1 MDGWT
6 TAEIARAVALAV
18 ALAACTGLRAWLPLL
33 LAGGLSRLEILQ
45 LGQSWGFLGSNTALL
60 LFGLATVIEIAGD
73 KIPAVDH
80 TLDAISTVVRPVAG
94 SVLAAS
100 AMGFVRDPLVAL
112 ALGVVVG
119 APTALVPHALKSGLR
134 AASSAFTLGLANPIV
149 SLVEDVTT
157 VLLFALAVLIP
168 LALAV
173 FLLLIGALVAW
184 RVVVRR
190 RAVPRTA

>member
-6 TAEIARAVALAV
+6 AAEIVRAVALGI
-18 ALAACTGLRAWLPLL
+18 ALAACAGLRAWLPLL
-33 LAGGLSRLEILQ
+33 LAGGLSRLDVLQ
-45 LGQSWGFLGSNTALL
+45 LGQAWDFLGSNTALL

-100 AMGFVRDPLVAL
+100 AMGFIHDPLVAL

-149 SLVEDVTT
+149 SLIEDVLT

-173 FLLLIGALVAW
+173 FLLLIGALVTR
-184 RVVVRR
+184 RVIVRR

>member
-6 TAEIARAVALAV
+6 TAEIVRAVALAI
-18 ALAACTGLRAWLPLL
+18 ALAACAGLRAWLPLL
-33 LAGGLSRLEILQ
+33 LAGALFRFDILH
-45 LGQSWGFLGSNTALL
+45 LGEAWAFLGSNTALL
-60 LFGLATVIEIAGD
+60 LFGLATAIEIAGD

-80 TLDAISTVVRPVAG
+80 TLDTISTVIRPVAG

-100 AMGFVRDPLVAL
+100 AMGFVDDPLVAL
-112 ALGVVVG
+112 ALGVVIG

-149 SLVEDVTT
+149 SLIEDVLT
-157 VLLFALAVLIP
+157 VLLFVLAVLIP

-173 FLLLIGALVAW
+173 ILLVVGALVV
-184 RVVVRR
+184 RRMVVRR
-190 RAVPRTA
+190 RAVPRPA